1 MLACA
6 TATDT
11 RADDTE
17 IFFGTPVNVPANVLL
32 ILDTSG
38 SMNEAVVD
46 QTAGYDPAHDYAAD
60 GGTCSSDYVYFTT
73 GTVRPDCGSSG
84 NRMLASQFKCQ
95 AALDELATSTTG
107 FYAGEFIRWGQRS
120 GSPSSSYR
128 WRTSLTSILNGS
140 DVECE
145 ADAGLHGN
153 GVSGTNLWPSKDS
166 DGTSTSAGVWISNS
180 SNSWWT
186 ASGSSGPN
194 QGATYRIYSAN
205 YLNFSQ
211 VNPPVNTTRAAVV
224 QEAAKELLLNWEG
237 INVGLMRYDT
247 RSSWGAGD
255 GSGGMVTNAVADIED
270 NRAAMISEIEG
281 WHFAGDTPLSE
292 TLAEAYRYF
301 SGGNVTTGNSSHV
314 CTVDDD
320 GFCPSGSAVAQ
331 NSAAAARTGGSASA
345 TTYDSPADYS
355 CQKNF
360 VIYLTD
366 GEPYS
371 DSSEDS
377 YIQGLPEFATKTG
390 GCKSSSVG
398 GRCLEAL
405 SEYMYESDLR
415 GDVDDVQNVTS
426 YYIGFGSTF
435 YSGGAQTA
443 AFDRLVEAATR
454 GGGQAFPAGNSEDL
468 NSAFAK
474 IADDVAEQTDTLFSA
489 PTVAVNAFNRTQTLD
504 DLYVSVFLPQ
514 STFRWIGNV
523 KKYKVVNETVV
534 DQTGAAAVDPATG
547 FFDADARSYWSAE
560 ADGSSVL
567 LGGAANKLPDA
578 ASIDDRHVYTLLG
591 GNAYSG
597 AGRDLAEIQDAITD
611 ANDEVLELETGDPDY
626 ADLIAWARGID
637 VKGENDEENTSG
649 VRRSYGDPVHS
660 EPAVLI
666 YSEGSAGTTGYET
679 VVFVTTNDGYLHA
692 IDATAAADGS
702 DLASSG
708 AELWSFIPQELL
720 PDLADLYENAASSA
734 KHYGLDG
741 PVRLLKYDQDGDGTV
756 EVTGSAA
763 TSDRVL
769 LYFSTGRNASVT
781 RYYAMDVTDKED
793 PKFLWSLSEADLPGL
808 GQTWSTPTLAKVH
821 VSGASQNAQKLVLI
835 LGGGYDADED
845 SYSYVSSDDVGS
857 RLYMIDAVSGALL
870 WSAGGTGSGAS
881 LELARMT
888 HAIPSPVSVLD
899 IDNDGNADRM
909 YVGDMAGQ
917 LWRFDISNGAAAS
930 ALVAGGVMTSLGAKD
945 VGTPT
950 MAVTRRFYA
959 SPDVA
964 LIEPVGQQAFLN
976 VAIGSG
982 YRGHPL
988 NTEVEDRL
996 YSFRDYHPFRPM
1008 TQDEY
1013 DDWDIV
1019 TDDDLTDITADIT
1032 TVIAEGA
1039 SGWKLDLPNSGE
1051 KVLASARTLNNI
1063 VYFTSYEPGTTVVED
1078 DPCSSG
1084 IGTGTNRLYAISVFN
1099 GAPVKDRNGDGEV
1112 DEDDS
1117 RSEDLGQGGI
1127 APGVS
1132 LLFPGGED
1140 GATSEDV
1147 VVMSGPEV
1155 VDICTGCRAL
1165 RKTYWRESA
1174 AQ

>member
-1 MLACA
+1 
-6 TATDT
+6 
-11 RADDTE
+11 
-17 IFFGTPVNVPANVLL
+17 
-32 ILDTSG
+32 
-38 SMNEAVVD
+38 
-46 QTAGYDPAHDYAAD
+46 
-60 GGTCSSDYVYFTT
+60 
-73 GTVRPDCGSSG
+73 
-84 NRMLASQFKCQ
+84 
-95 AALDELATSTTG
+95 
-107 FYAGEFIRWGQRS
+107 
-120 GSPSSSYR
+120 
-128 WRTSLTSILNGS
+128 
-140 DVECE
+140 
-145 ADAGLHGN
+145 
-153 GVSGTNLWPSKDS
+153 
-166 DGTSTSAGVWISNS
+166 
-180 SNSWWT
+180 
-186 ASGSSGPN
+186 
-194 QGATYRIYSAN
+194 
-205 YLNFSQ
+205 
-211 VNPPVNTTRAAVV
+211 
-224 QEAAKELLLNWEG
+224 
-237 INVGLMRYDT
+237 
-247 RSSWGAGD
+247 
-255 GSGGMVTNAVADIED
+255 
-270 NRAAMISEIEG
+270 
-281 WHFAGDTPLSE
+281 
-292 TLAEAYRYF
+292 
-301 SGGNVTTGNSSHV
+301 
-314 CTVDDD
+314 
-320 GFCPSGSAVAQ
+320 
-331 NSAAAARTGGSASA
+331 
-345 TTYDSPADYS
+345 
-355 CQKNF
+355 
-360 VIYLTD
+360 
-366 GEPYS
+366 
-371 DSSEDS
+371 
-377 YIQGLPEFATKTG
+377 
-390 GCKSSSVG
+390 
-398 GRCLEAL
+398 
-405 SEYMYESDLR
+405 
-415 GDVDDVQNVTS
+415 
-426 YYIGFGSTF
+426 
-435 YSGGAQTA
+435 
-443 AFDRLVEAATR
+443 
-454 GGGQAFPAGNSEDL
+454 
-468 NSAFAK
+468 
-474 IADDVAEQTDTLFSA
+474 
-489 PTVAVNAFNRTQTLD
+489 
-504 DLYVSVFLPQ
+504 
-514 STFRWIGNV
+514 
-523 KKYKVVNETVV
+523 
-534 DQTGAAAVDPATG
+534 
-547 FFDADARSYWSAE
+547 
-560 ADGSSVL
+560 
-567 LGGAANKLPDA
+567 
-578 ASIDDRHVYTLLG
+578 
-591 GNAYSG
+591 
-597 AGRDLAEIQDAITD
+597 
-611 ANDEVLELETGDPDY
+611 
-626 ADLIAWARGID
+626 
-637 VKGENDEENTSG
+637 
-649 VRRSYGDPVHS
+649 
-660 EPAVLI
+660 
-666 YSEGSAGTTGYET
+666 

-708 AELWSFIPQELL
+708 TELWSFIPQELL
-720 PDLADLYENAASSA
+720 PDLADLYGNAVSSA

-821 VSGASQNAQKLVLI
+821 VNGASQNAQKLVLI

-845 SYSYVSSDDVGS
+845 NYSYVSSDDVGS

-909 YVGDMAGQ
+909 YVGDLAGQ

-945 VGTPT
+945 AGTPT

-1019 TDDDLTDITADIT
+1019 ADDDLIDITDDIT
-1032 TVIAEGA
+1032 TAIAEGA

-1140 GATSEDV
+1140 GGTNEDV